1 MEPFSFLP
9 QSPAIERLLNAC
21 QSALAYLPESEKHTL
36 IAAMRE
42 FEHFGSPALW
52 SSADVD
58 TDEAY
63 DLSEGEKRE
72 AIGRFIQGYACK
84 TADWMAIEAHARDVL
99 AERHLHG
106 RV

>member
-1 MEPFSFLP
+1 MEIFNFLP

-21 QSALAYLPESEKHTL
+21 RSALAYLPESEKHTL
-36 IAAMRE
+36 VEAMRE

-52 SSADVD
+52 SSVDVD
-58 TDEAY
+58 ADEAY

-72 AIGRFIQGYACK
+72 AIGRFIQDYECK
-84 TADWMAIEAHARDVL
+84 AADWMAIDAHARDVL